1 MFRCSNCHENLV
13 KTKGANG
20 LYWKC
25 PSCKGRAVSLSILRR
40 VLDKKYVNQMWQSA
54 FKAKKLGQD
63 CPICRK
69 AMYEIYKP
77 DQDVYLDVCKRC
89 QFVWFDPNEYEVA
102 PKIEKAPPKK
112 DTALSNEAIQMLAIA
127 KVKLRPHKPTI
138 MDDQLPDA
146 WWKGLLGVFGL
157 PVEEDMEKPSRPPI
171 ATWVLSAAILLVS
184 LLSLSHFVNTI
195 MAYGL
200 IPAQAMRGGGITFL
214 TSFFLHGG
222 IIHLLGN
229 LYFLM
234 VFGDNVED
242 YLGAPKFLLMTFAA
256 ALLGSL
262 LHIALDPASTTPVI
276 GASGGISAI
285 IVFYALQFPYARLGV
300 FIWVFTYIRWLN
312 VSVRFALFVWIVL
325 QIIGAFE
332 QAAGMTNISAMAHLG
347 GAVVGFIFWWFFK
360 EDPQQKAS
368 QRLKQKASQR
378 LKYIR
383 AQRNNS

>member
-1 MFRCSNCHENLV
+1 MFRCCNCHENLV
-13 KTKGANG
+13 KTKGPNG

-25 PSCKGRAVSLSILRR
+25 SSCKGRAVSLSILRR

-54 FKAKKLGQD
+54 FKAKNLGQD

-77 DQDVYLDVCKRC
+77 EQDVYLDVCKRC

-102 PKIEKAPPKK
+102 PKIEKVPAKE
-112 DTALSNEAIQMLAIA
+112 DNSALSKEAIQMLAIA

-138 MDDQLPDA
+138 VDDQLPDA
-146 WWKGLLGVFGL
+146 WWKGLLGVFGF
-157 PVEEDMEKPSRPPI
+157 PVEEDLEKPSRPAV
-171 ATWVLSAAILLVS
+171 ATWVLSAAIFLVS
-184 LLSLSHFVNTI
+184 VLSFSHLMDVV

-222 IIHLLGN
+222 ILHLLGN
-229 LYFLM
+229 LYFLL

-262 LHIALDPASTTPVI
+262 LHITLDPASTIPVI

-285 IVFYALQFPYARLGV
+285 IVFYALQFPHARLGV
-300 FIWVFTYIRWLN
+300 FIWIFAYIRWLN

-325 QIIGAFE
+325 QIMGAFE
-332 QAAGMTNISAMAHLG
+332 QAAGLTNVSAMAHLG
-347 GAVVGFIFWWFFK
+347 GAMVGFIFWWFFK

-368 QRLKQKASQR
+368 QRLKD
-378 LKYIR
+378 IR
-383 AQRNNS
+383 MQRNNAS